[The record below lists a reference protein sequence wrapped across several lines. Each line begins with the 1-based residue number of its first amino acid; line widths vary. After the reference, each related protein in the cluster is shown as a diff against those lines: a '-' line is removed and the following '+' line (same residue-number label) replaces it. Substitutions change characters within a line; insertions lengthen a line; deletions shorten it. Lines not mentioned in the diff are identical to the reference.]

1 MIATFFT
8 KSNPIHYVFAFI
20 YLFGLFLAHLNYN
33 VFSFLIGAFSLFLLL
48 TSVLLANFIISKND
62 LNKKNNYSLVA
73 ICFFIGLFMEQIFF
87 FDDILIA
94 NVFLLLAIRK
104 IYSIRNPIN
113 INKKVFD
120 ASFWILISSVFY
132 IPTLYFFIVLI
143 IALILYSH
151 FNLKNLVV
159 VILAIISATT
169 FLYLLEI
176 INSGYLN
183 PVDFI
188 NLLFIDFPTLDY
200 ISSFY
205 ENVSTL
211 NWPVKIIVFFSFLI
225 PLIFIFIWNRVI
237 KTNEIRRTTTLIL
250 LTTILALI
258 IYISNLNS
266 MSFIFLFFPLI
277 IIFTSCV
284 EQARREL
291 VKNLVLSIGLLAPY
305 VLILF

>member
-20 YLFGLFLAHLNYN
+20 YLFGLFLTHLNYN

-87 FDDILIA
+87 FEDILIA

-143 IALILYSH
+143 IALQLYSH

-188 NLLFIDFPTLDY
+188 NLLFFDFPTLDY

-205 ENVSTL
+205 ENVSTI

-237 KTNEIRRTTTLIL
+237 KTNERRRTTTLIL

>member
-33 VFSFLIGAFSLFLLL
+33 ASSFLIGAFSLFLLL

-62 LNKKNNYSLVA
+62 LNKKNNYSLVP
-73 ICFFIGLFMEQIFF
+73 ICFFVGLFMEQIFV
-87 FDDILIA
+87 FDYILIA

-104 IYSIRNPIN
+104 IYSVRTPIN

-159 VILAIISATT
+159 VIWAIISATT

-176 INSGYLN
+176 INSGFLN

-200 ISSFY
+200 ISFFY
-205 ENVSTL
+205 ENVSNL
-211 NWPVKIIVFFSFLI
+211 NWSVKIIVFFSFLI

-237 KTNEIRRTTTLIL
+237 KTNERRRTTTLIL
-250 LTTILALI
+250 LTIILALSI
-258 IYISNLNS
+258 FISNPNS
-266 MSFIFLFFPLI
+266 MAFVFLFFPLI

-284 EQARREL
+284 EQERSEL

>member
-8 KSNPIHYVFAFI
+8 KSNPIHYVFAFL
-20 YLFGLFLAHLNYN
+20 YLFGLFLTHLNYN
-33 VFSFLIGAFSLFLLL
+33 VSSFLIGAFSLFLLL
-48 TSVLLANFIISKND
+48 TSVLLANFIISKNYI
-62 LNKKNNYSLVA
+62 NKKNNYSLVA
-73 ICFFIGLFMEQIFF
+73 VCFFIGLFMEQIFV

-104 IYSIRNPIN
+104 IYSIRTPTN

-120 ASFWILISSVFY
+120 ASFWVLISSVFY

-159 VILAIISATT
+159 IILAIISATT

-176 INSGYLN
+176 IKSGYLDL
-183 PVDFI
+183 VDFT
-188 NLLFIDFPTLDY
+188 NLLFFDIPTLDY

-205 ENVSTL
+205 ENISSL
-211 NWPVKIIVFFSFLI
+211 NWSVKIIIFFSFLI
-225 PLIFIFIWNRVI
+225 PLIFIFIWNKII
-237 KTNEIRRTTTLIL
+237 KTNERRRTTTLIL
-250 LTTILALI
+250 LTTILALSI
-258 IYISNLNS
+258 FISNLNS
-266 MSFIFLFFPLI
+266 MAFVFLFFPLI

-284 EQARREL
+284 EQAKREL
-291 VKNLVLSIGLLAPY
+291 VKNLVLFIGLLAPY

>member
-33 VFSFLIGAFSLFLLL
+33 VFSFLIVAFSLFLLL

-176 INSGYLN
+176 INSCYLN

-237 KTNEIRRTTTLIL
+237 KTNERRRTTTLIL

>member
-237 KTNEIRRTTTLIL
+237 KTNERRRTTTLIL

-266 MSFIFLFFPLI
+266 MSFIFLFFSLI

>member
-20 YLFGLFLAHLNYN
+20 YLFGLFLTHLNYN

-143 IALILYSH
+143 IALQLYSH

-159 VILAIISATT
+159 VISAIISGTT

-188 NLLFIDFPTLDY
+188 NLLFFDFPTLDY

-205 ENVSTL
+205 ENVSTI

-237 KTNEIRRTTTLIL
+237 KTNERRRTTTLIL

>member
-143 IALILYSH
+143 IALLLYSH

-188 NLLFIDFPTLDY
+188 NLLFFDFPILDY

-205 ENVSTL
+205 ENVSTI

-237 KTNEIRRTTTLIL
+237 KTNERRRTTTLIL

>member
-120 ASFWILISSVFY
+120 TSFWILISSVFY

-237 KTNEIRRTTTLIL
+237 KTNERRRTTTLIL

>member
-132 IPTLYFFIVLI
+132 IPTLYFFILLI

-205 ENVSTL
+205 ENVSSL
-211 NWPVKIIVFFSFLI
+211 NWSVKIIGFFSFLI
-225 PLIFIFIWNRVI
+225 PLIFIYIWNRVI
-237 KTNEIRRTTTLIL
+237 KTNERRRTTTLIL

-305 VLILF
+305 VLIIF

>member
-1 MIATFFT
+1 MKFSTF
-8 KSNPIHYVFAFI
+8 IW
-20 YLFGLFLAHLNYN
+20 
-33 VFSFLIGAFSLFLLL
+33 
-48 TSVLLANFIISKND
+48 
-62 LNKKNNYSLVA
+62 
-73 ICFFIGLFMEQIFF
+73 
-87 FDDILIA
+87 
-94 NVFLLLAIRK
+94 
-104 IYSIRNPIN
+104 N

-143 IALILYSH
+143 IALLLYSH

-176 INSGYLN
+176 INSTYLN

-188 NLLFIDFPTLDY
+188 NLLFIDFPTLVY

-205 ENVSTL
+205 ENVSTI

-237 KTNEIRRTTTLIL
+237 KTNERRRTTTLIL

-266 MSFIFLFFPLI
+266 MSFIFLFWNLGTNMCGD
-277 IIFTSCV
+277 TSISS
-284 EQARREL
+284 
-291 VKNLVLSIGLLAPY
+291 LSMFDWLSAAISCFY
-305 VLILF
+305 